1 MVLEGSDRKIAQS
14 VISNTADKNQEIVVM
29 DSLQSVSKKDIEK
42 GATYLSL
49 MEKNLAALTTAL
61 GE

>member
-1 MVLEGSDRKIAQS
+1 
-14 VISNTADKNQEIVVM
+14 M

-42 GATYLSL
+42 GAKYLSL